1 MRMKLL
7 SACLLALAAGCG
19 VTAHPHPDRG
29 NTGGSPSDP
38 DPGIAPFGGAGGNAS
53 GGGGSSGGSQGGNI
67 GGSGAGRGGNNSP
80 GSGGAGGAR
89 GGGGGSTGASGGSGA
104 GGSGSG
110 GAAGSGTGGSAGGG
124 AGGSGTAADGP
135 PAGPNAGVT
144 INNVFVPRD
153 RAVVFIHIGHSD
165 MAGRADGPANLRPFF
180 TDVNPQLWTYAKG
193 GTFRPA
199 REPTAGDDGS
209 AGKAG
214 PGMAI
219 LKTALAG
226 SPSTVFISIGHGHSG
241 AAGGYC
247 PNFRKGKAIWPTF
260 MDAAS
265 ELKGKVS
272 FGAVFTMFGITEY
285 HVPNGP
291 AQVGDCIVGL
301 MNEIRQELEAPDMT
315 LMVGDWNMGGTGIY
329 SPTGEYGRV
338 ARPELAKVPMRDMR
352 AGLISTDG
360 LPMHDDRHLNMAGHK
375 GWAERAFM
383 IMTEKNWTP
392 WVRP

>member
-7 SACLLALAAGCG
+7 PACLLALAALGCG
-19 VTAHPHPDRG
+19 VKAHPHPDAG
-29 NTGGSPSDP
+29 NIGGSGPDP
-38 DPGIAPFGGAGGNAS
+38 DPGLAPFGGAGGAS
-53 GGGGSSGGSQGGNI
+53 TGSGGSGN
-67 GGSGAGRGGNNSP
+67 
-80 GSGGAGGAR
+80 
-89 GGGGGSTGASGGSGA
+89 ASGGSGGRGGNA
-104 GGSGSG
+104 GGNGGSRMGGSTAGATGTGGGSGG
-110 GAAGSGTGGSAGGG
+110 TAGSSG
-124 AGGSGTAADGP
+124 APADGP
-135 PAGPNAGVT
+135 SVTPPSNPSPGVT
-144 INNVFVPRD
+144 INNVFVPRN
-153 RAVVFIHIGHSD
+153 RAVVFIHVGHSD

-180 TDVNPQLWTYAKG
+180 TDVNPQLWTYAQG

-247 PNFRKGKAIWPTF
+247 PNFRKGKTIWPTF
-260 MDAAS
+260 MDAAR
-265 ELKGKVS
+265 ELKGKVV
-272 FGAVFTMFGITEY
+272 FGAMFTMFGITEY

-291 AQVGDCIVGL
+291 ALVGDCIVGL
-301 MNEIRQELEAPDMT
+301 MNEVRQELEAPDMT

-329 SPTGEYGRV
+329 SPTGEYGRI
-338 ARPELAKVPMRDMR
+338 ARPELAKIPMRDMR
-352 AGLISTDG
+352 AGLIPTDG

-383 IMTEKNWTP
+383 FMSQKGWTP
-392 WVRP
+392 WVTP